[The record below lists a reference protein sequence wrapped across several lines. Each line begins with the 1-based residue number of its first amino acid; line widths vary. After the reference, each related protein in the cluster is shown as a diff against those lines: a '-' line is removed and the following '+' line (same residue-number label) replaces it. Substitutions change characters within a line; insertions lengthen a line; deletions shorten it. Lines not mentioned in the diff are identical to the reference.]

1 MPIGKLDLVGIHS
14 RAEEVHQLLRDQ
26 ILDGTLKPNERL
38 VEAEIAATA
47 LISRT
52 PVREAIRKLE
62 ASGLV
67 RNTGQGLVV
76 GGISRTEL
84 IDLCAVRETLE
95 GMAAGIAAVSRSE
108 LALLSLERVAA
119 EYREAASADVQTSP
133 VHLNHSFHEG
143 IWQMAGNRYLE
154 QQLGNLRS
162 IIEGRQATTL
172 TISSRLEQSIAE
184 HDQLVQLIAERRA
197 DDANELARRH
207 FREAMVVRLSMLGG
221 RAQEDGASIPRP
233 HSPGKVAGSTGSPA
247 PR

>member
-1 MPIGKLDLVGIHS
+1 MPIAKLDLVGIHS

-38 VEAEIAATA
+38 VEAEIAAMA
-47 LISRT
+47 SISRT

-76 GGISRTEL
+76 AGISRTEL

-108 LALLSLERVAA
+108 LALLSLERVAT
-119 EYREAASADVQTSP
+119 EYREVASADGQTSP

-143 IWQMAGNRYLE
+143 IWQMAGNPYLE
-154 QQLGNLRS
+154 HQLSTLRS

-172 TISSRLEQSIAE
+172 TISSRREQSVAE
-184 HDQLVQLIAERRA
+184 HDQLVQLISERRA
-197 DDANELARRH
+197 DNANELARRH
-207 FREAMVVRLSMLGG
+207 FREAMVLRLSMLGG
-221 RAQEDGASIPRP
+221 LNQDNGGVDPEA
-233 HSPGKVAGSTGSPA
+233 HHFSPMDSKMW
-247 PR
+247 